1 MNGPLRSTATDATTT
16 IVAVIAILRASPY
29 QNSGSGSIRREQALA
44 VGWAKAHSELALRHG
59 SFSTAVELHLDRRA
73 ALDRLV
79 DHAIPLGQLE
89 QLVEL
94 VLGRVGLDV
103 EAQADLRKADRRVLG
118 HTERAAEVEVAFCR
132 HPPGLERDVDRG
144 GDG

>member
-29 QNSGSGSIRREQALA
+29 QNSGSGSIRREQPRA
-44 VGWAKAHSELALRHG
+44 VGWAEAHSELARHLSLPRAPCPRGRRASVRQARGHASLCPPYALRDG

-79 DHAIPLGQLE
+79 DDAIALGQL
-89 QLVEL
+89 
-94 VLGRVGLDV
+94 
-103 EAQADLRKADRRVLG
+103 
-118 HTERAAEVEVAFCR
+118 
-132 HPPGLERDVDRG
+132 
-144 GDG
+144 

>member
-1 MNGPLRSTATDATTT
+1 MKSGGCSSAMMIYAAPAAVGSAAISAPMNGPLRSTATDATTT

-79 DHAIPLGQLE
+79 DHAIALGQLE

-94 VLGRVGLDV
+94 VLGRV
-103 EAQADLRKADRRVLG
+103 
-118 HTERAAEVEVAFCR
+118 
-132 HPPGLERDVDRG
+132 
-144 GDG
+144 